1 MLACGLAP
9 SPARAV
15 HAQTRPPAQHI
26 HMARTTYRHVYY
38 CCSPH
43 CSPVSAACLPA
54 CLRSMLVPRHCAE
67 RGPVQAQVLQAG
79 HPHLEHM
86 HDAPT
91 REIEPAPCVTQVQ
104 RTRRS
109 GNDLGQEGVPT
120 STPDTTT
127 TTTTISV
134 RRKGRSEERCMK
146 GQNRV
151 NSSDRRIEFFTLP
164 TRLFYTSSHP
174 SHHV

>member
-1 MLACGLAP
+1 MPKPGHQHSTFIWHAP
-9 SPARAV
+9 RTGTYITAAPRTV
-15 HAQTRPPAQHI
+15 PPS
-26 HMARTTYRHVYY
+26 RL
-38 CCSPH
+38 P
-43 CSPVSAACLPA
+43 ACLPA
-54 CLRSMLVPRHCAE
+54 FHVGSTSLRGAWSSP
-67 RGPVQAQVLQAG
+67 GPGFTGRPSSPV
-79 HPHLEHM
+79 HLEHM